1 MKYVVILGDGMADR
15 PLDELGG
22 RTPLEA
28 ADIPAMDFL
37 ARNGDV
43 GLVNTIP
50 GGMSP
55 GSDVANLSVLGY
67 DPSVYYTGRSPLE
80 AVSMGVS
87 LGPNDIAMRCNLVTL
102 SDSPAIED
110 AIMVDYSAGEI
121 STDEARLLISALRE
135 EFRSENVDLFPGV
148 SYRHCLVLRNAET
161 GSKCTPPHDISGHL
175 VKEHLP
181 KGRYGELLLGLMERS
196 REILR
201 SHPVNLS
208 RIERGLHPANACWFW
223 GEGTSPSL
231 PLFRD
236 KFGIDGSV
244 ISAVDLVKGIGICAG
259 MRAPEV
265 PGATGNINTN
275 FRGKAD
281 CALEQLTNGA
291 DFVFIHIEAPDECG
305 HQGNALDKTRA
316 IELIDRDVL
325 RRVIDGLEKSGCDYS
340 ILLLPDHPTPVS
352 LRTHTSDPVPFV
364 LYRSNEEGTKHAEHF
379 TESHAA
385 NTGLFVSKG
394 HELMKKLILE
404 MPNE

>member
-1 MKYVVILGDGMADR
+1 MKYVVILGDGMADK

-22 RTPLEA
+22 KTPLEA
-28 ADIPAMDFL
+28 AHIPFMDFL
-37 ARNGDV
+37 ARSGDV

-87 LGPNDIAMRCNLVTL
+87 LGPEDIAMRCNLVTL
-102 SDSPAIED
+102 SDSPNIED
-110 AIMVDYSAGEI
+110 TVMVDYSAGEI
-121 STDEARLLISALRE
+121 STGEAKLLIGTLRE
-135 EFRSENVDLFPGV
+135 SIGSEKVDLYSGV

-161 GSKCTPPHDISGHL
+161 GSICTPPHDISGRQ
-175 VKEHLP
+175 VKDYLP
-181 KGRYGELLLGLMERS
+181 KGRNGRLLLGLMERS

-201 SHPVNLS
+201 NHPVNVSRVEKGLS
-208 RIERGLHPANACWFW
+208 PANACWFW

-236 KFGIDGSV
+236 KFGVEGAV

-265 PGATGNINTN
+265 QGATGNINTN
-275 FRGKAD
+275 FKGKAD
-281 CALEQLTNGA
+281 AALEQLRNGA
-291 DFVFIHIEAPDECG
+291 DFAFIHIEAPDECG
-305 HQGNALDKTRA
+305 HQGNAQDKKRA
-316 IELIDRDVL
+316 IELIDGEVVARVL
-325 RRVIDGLEKSGCDYS
+325 DGLRESGFDHS
-340 ILLLPDHPTPVS
+340 ILLMPDHPTPVS

-364 LYRSNEEGTKHAEHF
+364 LYRSNAKGTKPAECY
-379 TESHAA
+379 TESNAA
-385 NTGLFVSKG
+385 ATGLYVPKG
-394 HELMKKLILE
+394 HELIKALIL
-404 MPNE
+404 NTFN